1 MKNFKKNLIKF
12 AALGLLML
20 LLAAG
25 IMPTATTAAGA
36 PAMFSPIAGTAFL
49 TAAGSPSTVL
59 AAAGSPGTDMPE
71 DSRRVDVL
79 FLHDTHS
86 HLDSFLTMEDEEVR
100 LAGGFAH
107 IKTLI
112 NEAKE
117 HNPHTLILD
126 GGDFSMGTLVQTIF
140 HSDAPELR
148 MLGAL
153 GCDVSTL
160 GNHEFD
166 YRSQGLASA
175 LNAAAASGDP
185 VPALALCNIDWAA
198 MEAEGLTEE
207 QQLLK
212 NAFDNYGLKDYVI
225 VQKGDVRI
233 AVLGIFGEDSLSCAP
248 TCVLKF
254 RDASEAAA
262 ETIARIKA
270 TENVDMIACVSHS
283 GTWAD
288 EKKSEDE
295 ILAKNVPELDLIISA
310 HTHTALTEP
319 IRHGD
324 TYIVSCGSYGV
335 NLGSLSMHQSPES
348 GRWVMDSYAL
358 IPVDRTI
365 AADAP
370 AQEKID
376 GFMEKVDASY
386 LSQFGY
392 DRKQVLAQNAVAFSP
407 LRSMSTVHTE
417 QNLGSIMSDA
427 FTYAVENAP
436 DFDGVPVAVSLVPSG
451 CVRGTFVQGDI
462 TVEDVFNSYSLG
474 VGMDGIPGYPLISI
488 YVTGAEIKTSLEIDA
503 SVSDIMTTARL
514 YLSGLNFTYNPHRL
528 FLNRVTDCY
537 FTDDDGNRIE
547 IENDRLYRVVCDL
560 YSGQMLGAATDVSY
574 GLLSIQPKFA
584 DGTPIENIEDA
595 IITSNGSE
603 IKAWAAIA
611 GYLDSF
617 EDTDGDGISNVPAFY
632 AENQGRKVVDDSTSL
647 ASLLKKPNKFAVMV
661 AVLVLVLLL
670 LLLLL
675 IVGIIKRIR
684 RRRKQRVN

>member
-1 MKNFKKNLIKF
+1 MKKKKHLPKF
-12 AALGLLML
+12 
-20 LLAAG
+20 
-25 IMPTATTAAGA
+25 
-36 PAMFSPIAGTAFL
+36 TAFL
-49 TAAGSPSTVL
+49 LTILLFVTEGMPATAASAV
-59 AAAGSPGTDMPE
+59 ADKQ
-71 DSRRVDVL
+71 VDVL

-86 HLDSFLTMEDEEVR
+86 HLDSFLTMEDEEIR

-112 NEAKE
+112 NAAKE
-117 HNPHTLILD
+117 NNPDTLILD

-140 HSDAPELR
+140 HSDAAELR

-153 GCDVSTL
+153 GCDVTTF

-166 YRSQGLASA
+166 YRSQGLANS

-185 VPALALCNIDWAA
+185 VPALVLCNIDWET
-198 MEAEGLTEE
+198 MEAEGLTED

-225 VQKGDVRI
+225 VQKGDVKI
-233 AVLGIFGEDSLSCAP
+233 AVIGIFGEDSLSCAP

-254 RDASEAAA
+254 KNASEAAA
-262 ETIARIKA
+262 ETIAKIKA
-270 TENVDMIACVSHS
+270 QEAVDMIVCVSHS
-283 GTWAD
+283 GTNEN

-310 HTHTALTEP
+310 HTHTTLEKP
-319 IRHGD
+319 IQHGN
-324 TYIVSCGSYGV
+324 TYIVSCGCYGV
-335 NLGSLSMHQSPES
+335 NLGRLSMHQSPES
-348 GRWVMDSYAL
+348 GRWLMDSYAL
-358 IPVDRTI
+358 IPVNETI
-365 AADAP
+365 ASDAP
-370 AQEKID
+370 TQEKID
-376 GFMEKVDASY
+376 SFMEKVDTSY

-392 DRKQVLAQNAVAFSP
+392 SSRKQVLAQNDISFSTLP
-407 LRSMSTVHTE
+407 SMSRVHTE
-417 QNLGSIMSDA
+417 HDLGNLMSDA
-427 FTYAVENAP
+427 FTYAVESAP

-537 FTDDDGNRIE
+537 FTADDGSRVE
-547 IENDRLYRVVCDL
+547 IENDKLYRVVCDL

-595 IITSNGSE
+595 IITSNGE
-603 IKAWAAIA
+603 ELKAWAAIA

-617 EDTDGDGISNVPAFY
+617 EDTDGDGISNVPAYY

-647 ASLLKKPNKFAVMV
+647 GSLLKNPNRFAVMFA
-661 AVLVLVLLL
+661 AVILIVLLL
-670 LLLLL
+670 VILL
-675 IVGIIKRIR
+675 IVVIIKGIC
-684 RRRKQRVN
+684 RRKKRKMR